1 MRLLG
6 LLAQVSALR
15 LATAILASVLSGVA
29 ELGAIVCVLESF
41 RTGAVLW
48 WQFACV
54 ALFSVLIGRYSRA
67 SVSKLAA
74 QSIVRMRRRLVR
86 SVLHV
91 PLLDLERIG
100 LTRLLVAFTG
110 DLVSVAS
117 AVRNLASLAA
127 SSAILLACL
136 AYIGWLSPAIM
147 LVTALLCVLCIGG
160 AVILRRLERRHRHS
174 GREAWDRVVRVY
186 GLVLEGVKQLKLNR
200 PLARLVLLSFEH
212 RMREH
217 QQSASSRSRYSDLVA
232 TWIQAM
238 FYVILGTAVFGPFG
252 NAQLKLEFGLLALLQ
267 IRRPLRSLVADSSA
281 FADASV
287 AFQRITQIGLK
298 LSEDDSVRDGARHAP
313 PSSRTWRSLNLKGVL
328 FRYGGGNRKDNFA
341 VGPLEMTLRPGELVF
356 IAGGNGSGKTTL
368 VKVLTGL
375 YPPTSGT
382 IRFDGVA
389 VDERNVHWYR
399 SKFAV
404 VFADFCLF
412 EGVADLQP
420 DALDQQAEQLAV
432 RLKLSRWMLAAP
444 ESSGKWTALSSG
456 ERRRIALVKAVLEDR
471 PILVFDEW
479 AADQDHR
486 YKDFFYEEFLP
497 KMRDS
502 GKLVVAISHDE
513 RYFHA
518 ADRVLWLERGE
529 TPTWR
534 SPSSFGKAA
543 EVIPNLRE
551 PGAETATAIDK

>member
-54 ALFSVLIGRYSRA
+54 ALFSVVIGRYSRA
-67 SVSKLAA
+67 SVSKLAS

-110 DLVSVAS
+110 DLVGVAS
-117 AVRNLASLAA
+117 AVRNLASLST

-136 AYIGWLSPAIM
+136 AYIGWLAPAIM
-147 LVTALLCVLCIGG
+147 LVTALLCVVCIGG
-160 AVILRRLERRHRHS
+160 AVVLRRLEREHRHS

-186 GLVLEGVKQLKLNR
+186 GMVLEGVKQLKLNR

-212 RMREH
+212 RMREQ
-217 QQSASSRSRYSDLVA
+217 QQSGGTRSRYSDLVA

-252 NAQLKLEFGLLALLQ
+252 NAQLKVEFGLLALLQ
-267 IRRPLRSLVADSSA
+267 IRRPLRSLIADSSA

-287 AFQRITQIGLK
+287 AFQRISEIGLK
-298 LSEDDSVRDGARHAP
+298 LSEDDSVREGARRAP
-313 PSSRTWRSLNLKGVL
+313 PSSRVWRSLNLKGVQ
-328 FRYGGGNRKDNFA
+328 FRYGGGDRKDNFA

-368 VKVLTGL
+368 IKVLTGL

-389 VDERNVHWYR
+389 VDERNIHWYR
-399 SKFAV
+399 SKFAA

-412 EGVADLQP
+412 EGVADLPP
-420 DALDQQAEQLAV
+420 DALDHQAEQLAL
-432 RLKLSRWMLAAP
+432 RLKISRWMLAAP
-444 ESSGKWTALSSG
+444 ESSDKWTALSSG
-456 ERRRIALVKAVLEDR
+456 ERRRIALLKAVLEDR

-479 AADQDHR
+479 ATDQDHR

-502 GKLVVAISHDE
+502 GKLVVAISDDE

-529 TPTWR
+529 APTWR
-534 SPSSFGKAA
+534 SPSSFGKAE
-543 EVIPNLRE
+543 EVIPNSRE